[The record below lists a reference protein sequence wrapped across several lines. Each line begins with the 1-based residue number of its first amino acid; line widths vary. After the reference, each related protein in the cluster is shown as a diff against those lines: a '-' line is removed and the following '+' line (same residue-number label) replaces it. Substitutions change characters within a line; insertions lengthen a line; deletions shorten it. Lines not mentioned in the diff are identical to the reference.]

1 MTLTSGVWIGTSA
14 QAQYTY
20 FSDNFDTKVNPTD
33 PPQVGY
39 GYTES
44 GQTGTP
50 LSLSTDPALGTQSL
64 EVQRNTDGSPPFPNP
79 SLQAVSLNGALV
91 DGNTVTVSWDQYITY
106 QYNAPIQVQIG
117 YEPLSLGRLVFIGVN
132 DPDGGIIFYT
142 DQNGDQISTGLH
154 PTLDGWD
161 HITAVLDLSEY
172 YVAGGPNYMTG
183 TMDMYVAQNGGPED
197 EVATDVALPY
207 AEIPTIDPTSPFDNS
222 TTATVEIQKGPSSG
236 ISYYDNLLVTGT
248 DAPAPPIVFP
258 PLTWNNTGGTGDGM
272 TWDFNNTSNDQ
283 NWNDGTGPAVYLDD
297 SDITFND
304 QNNGN
309 YGVNLV
315 TTVSPKSVT
324 FDNDSAPYTFT
335 GTGSIAGAGSLTM
348 SGTSTVFLGNT
359 GINTYTG
366 GTNVTSGMLVIGA
379 AGALPT
385 GHDVS
390 ITGGTL
396 QLAANTGGETL
407 SSLSVSAGGFLDVGN
422 NHVIISDPGG
432 SIDSTIRGYLA
443 NGYNNGNWNGTSG
456 AATGGGIGT
465 SSATGTKYGIGYA
478 DGADGGIGGISSGQ
492 LEVKY
497 TLYGDANL
505 DGSVNSIDFGDMAA
519 NFGKSGKV
527 WDQGD
532 FNYDGVVNSVD
543 FGLLAGNFGKSAG
556 SSADVTSADWAA
568 LDAFAAA
575 NGLMADVPEPATT
588 GLLALGIVGVL
599 TRRRRSVS
607 GTRPLFA

>member
-1 MTLTSGVWIGTSA
+1 MKKGTYLSLMTLASGVWIGTSA

-20 FSDNFDTKVNPTD
+20 FSDNFDNKVNPLD

-39 GYTES
+39 GYTD
-44 GQTGTP
+44 TGTTGSP
-50 LSLSTDPALGTQSL
+50 FSLSTNPALGTQSL
-64 EVQRNTDGSPPFPNP
+64 EIQRSGTTQGTI
-79 SLQAVSLNGALV
+79 QVIGLNGALV
-91 DGNTVTVSWDQYITY
+91 DGNTVTFSWDEYVAY
-106 QYNAPIQVQIG
+106 LYNAPVQV
-117 YEPLSLGRLVFIGVN
+117 SLGYSPYSTGSLDFVGIN
-132 DPDGGIIFYT
+132 DNPGGHAGTYIFYT
-142 DQNGDQISTGLH
+142 DQDGDEISTGVK
-154 PTLDGWD
+154 PTVDGWD
-161 HITAVLDLSEY
+161 HLTVVMNLSEY

-197 EVATDVALPY
+197 EVASNVALPY
-207 AEIPTIDPTSPFDNS
+207 AQIPTQDPLSPYDNS
-222 TTATVEIQKGPSSG
+222 SDAGMQIQEGSSANT
-236 ISYYDNLLVTGT
+236 YYDNLLITGT
-248 DAPAPPIVFP
+248 DAPAPPLPEP
-258 PLTWNNTGGTGDGM
+258 PLTWNNTGGSGNGV
-272 TWDFNNTSNDQ
+272 TWDYGNNQ
-283 NWNDGTGPAVYLDD
+283 NWNNGSGAAVYVDN

-315 TTVSPKSVT
+315 TTVDPESIT
-324 FDNDSAPYTFT
+324 FDNNSAAYTIS
-335 GTGSIAGAGSLTM
+335 GTGSIIGAGSLTM
-348 SGTSTVFLGNT
+348 SGTNTVFLNNT
-359 GINTYTG
+359 GSNTYTG

-379 AGALPT
+379 AGALPA
-385 GHDVS
+385 GYGMS

-422 NHVIISDPGG
+422 NHIVISDLGG
-432 SIDSTIRGYLA
+432 SIDTTIRGYLA

-532 FNYDGVVNSVD
+532 FNYDGTVNSID
-543 FGLLAGNFGKSAG
+543 FGLLAGNFGKSVG
-556 SSADVTSADWAA
+556 GNADVTSADWAA

-575 NGLMADVPEPATT
+575 NGLMADVPEPASASLILFT
-588 GLLALGIVGVL
+588 GLGVL
-599 TRRRRSVS
+599 TRRRR
-607 GTRPLFA
+607 RKND